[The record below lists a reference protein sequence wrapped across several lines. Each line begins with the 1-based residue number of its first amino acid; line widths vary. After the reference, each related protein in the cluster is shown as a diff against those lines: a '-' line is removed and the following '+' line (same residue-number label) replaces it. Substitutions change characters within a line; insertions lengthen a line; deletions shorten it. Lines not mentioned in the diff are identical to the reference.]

1 MKRVRIASIAIAAGL
16 LAAACEDPAQMQ
28 PYTVVP
34 VSPFLGQPVLG
45 DPNAPVELKEYA
57 STTCS
62 HCKAFHD
69 EVFPK
74 LKEAYID
81 TGKVKMVW
89 VVLPTAPTATS
100 LAGAAIARCA
110 GEPKFFD
117 VIDALFDAQDTLIDA
132 SSQPRKLQQELNAVG
147 AKFDLTSDQVGTCID
162 DKGIQKATR
171 DALAD
176 LPASITGTPSFTIH
190 GEKLEVESY
199 DGLAAAIDAELAKVA
214 GGIEPAAQPQ

>member
-1 MKRVRIASIAIAAGL
+1 MKFARIAFATAA
-16 LAAACEDPAQMQ
+16 LALAACEDPAE
-28 PYTVVP
+28 PEAYSVVP
-34 VSPFLGQPVLG
+34 IQPFLAQPVLG

-74 LKEAYID
+74 LKENYID
-81 TGKVKMVW
+81 TGKVKLVW

-100 LAGAAIARCA
+100 LAGAALARCA
-110 GEPKFFD
+110 GEARFFD
-117 VIDALFDAQDTLIDA
+117 VLDALFDAQDTLVAA
-132 SSQPRKLQQELNAVG
+132 SQARQLQQEFRTIG
-147 AKFDLTSDQVGTCID
+147 AKFDLSPDQVGTCID
-162 DKGIQKATR
+162 DASVQQATR

-176 LPASITGTPSFTIH
+176 LPASITGTPSFTIR

-199 DGLAAAIDAELAKVA
+199 EALAAAIDAELATAA
-214 GGIEPAAQPQ
+214 GATPAPN